1 MSTFDPDQMEWKH
14 KSGGS
19 EQPQP
24 IRYTIDYRALELDSW
39 AKLGCVW
46 GGKIIIAVMF
56 AASFMPINPI
66 AVDVFIGDFL
76 PVPDVIGDISMGG
89 LINFG
94 LGLLAVTLP
103 TILWKHALDR
113 AFQSDPKAYFTDAPM
128 RIVIASVLGVAYG
141 LIIALEVL
149 ALRSRITASLDQGP
163 IATISEQPEVLPM
176 AIASG
181 ALILGSCLLGLA
193 SAALTNAIHERYAT
207 RLP

>member
-1 MSTFDPDQMEWKH
+1 MSSFDPDQMEWKH
-14 KSGGS
+14 KSGS
-19 EQPQP
+19 ADQPQP
-24 IRYTIDYRALELDSW
+24 ARYTIDYRALELDSW
-39 AKLGCVW
+39 AKLACIW

-66 AVDVFIGDFL
+66 AVDVFIGNFL
-76 PVPDVIGDISMGG
+76 PVPDVIGDISMGAF
-89 LINFG
+89 INFG
-94 LGLLAVTLP
+94 LGLLAVAMP

-113 AFQSDPKAYFTDAPM
+113 AFQTAPKAYFTDAPM
-128 RIVIASVLGVAYG
+128 RIVIASVLGMAYG
-141 LIIALEVL
+141 LIVALEIL
-149 ALRSRITASLDQGP
+149 ALKSRIHSSLDQGP
-163 IATISEQPEVLPM
+163 IATIAEQPEILPM